1 MRHGREAKERPEE
14 DGAEGVLD
22 VHPWDEI
29 PEVEKIGALRE
40 EAGDGAVGGR
50 GIGGR
55 RGHDAREEG
64 PGMGGREG
72 RIWLSCSVQQRPV
85 PARCSE
91 SEGGR
96 TARS

>member
-40 EAGDGAVGGR
+40 EAGDGAVGGGR

-64 PGMGGREG
+64 PGMVGREG
-72 RIWLSCSVQQRPV
+72 RIDRKSTRLNSSH
-85 PARCSE
+85 SGE
-91 SEGGR
+91 SR
-96 TARS
+96 MPSSA